1 MDKELAMHAAEV
13 LKAVAH
19 PLRLQIVEALEG
31 GELSV
36 GEIVETLGEKQAITS
51 QQLNLMKDKG
61 VLASRREGARVYYHV
76 SNPNAIKVL
85 NCVYNHC
92 KTKTRKRGRQ

>member
-1 MDKELAMHAAEV
+1 MDKELATHAADV

-19 PLRLQIVEALEG
+19 PLRLQIVETLQD
-31 GELSV
+31 GEKSV
-36 GEIVETLGEKQAITS
+36 GDIVEALGEKQAITS

-61 VLASRREGARVYYHV
+61 ILASRRDGAKVYYRIA
-76 SNPNAIKVL
+76 NPNVIRVL

-92 KTKTRKRGRQ
+92 EAKSSRKR